1 MPTKTKNEESI
12 ARSTYTVE
20 QAAEILQV
28 NPATIYRLIA
38 RRHLRAVPGIRV
50 KRILHSELARFAG
63 GEVDLPNRKAA

>member
-1 MPTKTKNEESI
+1 MPTKAKNEESI

>member
-1 MPTKTKNEESI
+1 MPEKTNGERSI
-12 ARSTYTVE
+12 AQSTYTVE

-50 KRILHSELARFAG
+50 KRILHSELNRFLG
-63 GEVDLPNRKAA
+63 S

>member
-1 MPTKTKNEESI
+1 MDQPMPEKTNGERSI
-12 ARSTYTVE
+12 AQSTYTVE

-50 KRILHSELARFAG
+50 KRILHSELNRFLG
-63 GEVDLPNRKAA
+63 S